1 MTDGHAQPS
10 EVRGAPLT
18 ALLVGTGGGIA
29 KSADAP
35 RRNGPAV
42 VVTTGGATILFDT
55 GRNVLDGLFRVGIE
69 PASITHLV
77 FTHYHSDHTVGLP
90 DLVLSTWVATGRSRW
105 RIFGPPGARHL
116 WHGLFGETGAFRP
129 DIDAR
134 VQGAHSRQLFFQRL
148 GMPLVPPDAD
158 IIEIPSDG
166 FVVDEPGW
174 RLEASFAPDHVQPH
188 LISVAYRVTTPAGS
202 VVVTGDTGPSE
213 AIARFARG
221 ADLLVHDCTI
231 PSRDG
236 TYERGGIHTDPEGL
250 GRVAAAAGVK
260 AVVGTHVTPARDR
273 PEVLDRYPELVARSF
288 AGTFRMAVD
297 GLAISVSPD
306 GLRLEAPGRL
316 GRVAE
321 PGAHRRGE
329 GAP

>member
-1 MTDGHAQPS
+1 M
-10 EVRGAPLT
+10 
-18 ALLVGTGGGIA
+18 
-29 KSADAP
+29 
-35 RRNGPAV
+35 V
-42 VVTTGGATILFDT
+42 VKTGGATILFDA

-105 RIFGPPGARHL
+105 RVFGPPGARHL
-116 WHGLFGETGAFRP
+116 WYGLFGETGALRP

-134 VQGAHSRQLFFQRL
+134 VQGAHSRQLFSQRL

-158 IIEIPSDG
+158 IVEVTNDG
-166 FVVDEPGW
+166 IVVDEPGT

-231 PSRDG
+231 PSREG
-236 TYERGGIHTDPEGL
+236 TYERGGVHTDPESL
-250 GRVAAAAGVK
+250 GRVAAAAGVR
-260 AVVGTHVTPARDR
+260 AVVGTHVTPGRDR
-273 PEVLDRYPELVARSF
+273 HEVLRHYPELVARSF
-288 AGTFRMAVD
+288 AGSFRMAVD
-297 GLAISVSPD
+297 GLAISVGPD
-306 GLRLEAPGRL
+306 GPRFDAPRRQDRLTETGPDRPG
-316 GRVAE
+316 
-321 PGAHRRGE
+321 
-329 GAP
+329 